1 MDIIWTWK
9 TYLHSLAHRWS
20 LENTVWDILSRLAS
34 ILDTGDCSY
43 LRQYLSCETQLNL
56 ER

>member
-34 ILDTGDCSY
+34 ILDTGDCF
-43 LRQYLSCETQLNL
+43 LS
-56 ER
+56 